1 MNDRFNVLTLSVGLA
16 LVAFAGTAGAQSDLT
31 PIGATRA
38 GNKEGTIPAW
48 EGVDQPLPG
57 WSYGKVRG
65 DFWKYKDE
73 KPILVI
79 DASNVDKYA
88 DNLTAGQINM
98 LKTFKGYTMPVYPS
112 HRNCGFP
119 DQVVNNTKAEGGKAK
134 IAADGWSLENAILPG
149 VPFPAP
155 KSGIEAI
162 WNHLIH
168 YSGLAADYPA
178 GFTYVSPAPGSDK
191 GIRVGWNQ
199 LLVYPWGDKEG
210 AHDTKSNAGLEVG
223 VYYTYNTPAALA
235 GQAIV
240 QRYYFGA
247 DTETFYYFPGQRRVR
262 RLPAYAY
269 DAPLIGFENQY
280 PADMSFIFIGN
291 PDRFDWKLVGK
302 KEIYV
307 PYNNFKTA
315 NFKANWDDM
324 AKPGFVSADFRRY
337 ELHRVYEVI
346 GTVKAGV
353 RHSAPKKTVYL
364 DEDTW
369 NAVVGDD
376 YDAQGKLWK
385 SKETGVRP
393 FWEVNSCNSAV
404 QWNFYDFSSG
414 RYVVDNTV
422 VGTGKDLRVF
432 SDSSQDPRLKPSYFT
447 AETLRA
453 NSER

>member
-1 MNDRFNVLTLSVGLA
+1 LNDRFNVLTLSVGLA

-223 VYYTYNTPAALA
+223 VYYT
-235 GQAIV
+235 
-240 QRYYFGA
+240 
-247 DTETFYYFPGQRRVR
+247 
-262 RLPAYAY
+262 
-269 DAPLIGFENQY
+269 
-280 PADMSFIFIGN
+280 
-291 PDRFDWKLVGK
+291 
-302 KEIYV
+302 
-307 PYNNFKTA
+307 
-315 NFKANWDDM
+315 
-324 AKPGFVSADFRRY
+324 
-337 ELHRVYEVI
+337 
-346 GTVKAGV
+346 
-353 RHSAPKKTVYL
+353 
-364 DEDTW
+364 
-369 NAVVGDD
+369 
-376 YDAQGKLWK
+376 
-385 SKETGVRP
+385 
-393 FWEVNSCNSAV
+393 
-404 QWNFYDFSSG
+404 
-414 RYVVDNTV
+414 
-422 VGTGKDLRVF
+422 
-432 SDSSQDPRLKPSYFT
+432 
-447 AETLRA
+447 
-453 NSER
+453 